1 VFLRVANRD
10 IAVFPSM
17 IRHGVGRSAGGTG
30 NVKSKVWDVG
40 QVTPGLAT
48 LTVGIGQIGLS
59 KIHLVIAVPTGVL
72 CSRCTQAESRLF
84 VAGLATDMHKA
95 SPLRRFVHFLF
106 VRLQR
111 LYRLRLRYRYW
122 QRLGLRIRLDFLIRD
137 RFRIRFFVSWYLYLR
152 SLSGYDPFL
161 HLHIPA
167 TTAGPPERA
176 GSRITLKG
184 TFPIP
189 DYLATAPGAHSV
201 QFHKFD

>member
-1 VFLRVANRD
+1 
-10 IAVFPSM
+10 M

-111 LYRLRLRYRYW
+111 LYRLRLRYRYC

-152 SLSGYDPFL
+152 SLSGLRPL
-161 HLHIPA
+161 PA
-167 TTAGPPERA
+167 PPHTSHNCRSAGT
-176 GSRITLKG
+176 SRQPYHTQGYLSHSRLPRNRTWG
-184 TFPIP
+184 TQRTVP
-189 DYLATAPGAHSV
+189 
-201 QFHKFD
+201 